1 MNFPHDYSVTATSQ
15 PESLVNLSVE
25 GLNSIDS
32 EPPKAFGG
40 SGNHWSPEDLLV
52 SAVADCFVLSFKLI
66 AAASKF
72 SWTDLNCEVSGTL
85 DKVERAI
92 QFTGFKIPWN
102 DRRRFVKQPCFGIQP
117 QISLPVVFVRAMA
130 FKTRIRKNRTDVASK
145 IYFDFLTD
153 RKTCEPEI

>member
-92 QFTGFKIPWN
+92 QFTGFKISAKLTIPA
-102 DRRRFVKQPCFGIQP
+102 DADEARARRLLEKAEEACLITN
-117 QISLPVVFVRAMA
+117 SLKAHPELEIEVV
-130 FKTRIRKNRTDVASK
+130 TG
-145 IYFDFLTD
+145 
-153 RKTCEPEI
+153 